1 MAMENLTAEKMV
13 FILKRIPTAWN
24 DKLFQ
29 MILGA
34 FFINIG

>member
-1 MAMENLTAEKMV
+1 MEILTAEKMV
-13 FILKRIPTAWN
+13 FILKRIPAAWN
-24 DKLFQ
+24 DQISQ